1 MKWLCPQNS
10 QGWFVLVFVNP
21 LRNLYLVFL
30 SIKDN
35 KREALGLTTER
46 RKHKRHQYE
55 AFISHDIL
63 SQEAT
68 PAGKI
73 YNFSKSGLYFESND
87 TFYPMEEIFVEII
100 DHPQSSDPD
109 FELLFDVEI
118 IWLKKLQDA
127 SFRYGYGAKFK
138 FPNADFEK
146 KIGLTTLEK
155 PHSVK
160 PESEDETDVREYPR
174 RRCDQSIVF
183 NHRNQV
189 CRGLITDLSRG
200 GAFIKTGIKFS
211 LGQKIKLVITGGKV
225 SKDLK
230 RQAWIVRVSPEGFGI
245 SFERRSGP
253 ERRFDIDRRIGTDR
267 RKRIKP
273 GGPNKNG
280 P

>member
-1 MKWLCPQNS
+1 MVCPQNS

-55 AFISHDIL
+55 ALISHDIL

-73 YNFSKSGLYFESND
+73 LNFSKSGLYFESND

-100 DHPQSSDPD
+100 DQPQSSDPD
-109 FELLFDVEI
+109 FELLFDVKI

-146 KIGLTTLEK
+146 KISLTTLEK

-160 PESEDETDVREYPR
+160 PESEDETDV
-174 RRCDQSIVF
+174 
-183 NHRNQV
+183 
-189 CRGLITDLSRG
+189 T
-200 GAFIKTGIKFS
+200 
-211 LGQKIKLVITGGKV
+211 KL
-225 SKDLK
+225 D
-230 RQAWIVRVSPEGFGI
+230 I
-245 SFERRSGP
+245 SAA
-253 ERRFDIDRRIGTDR
+253 IDF
-267 RKRIKP
+267 
-273 GGPNKNG
+273 
-280 P
+280 